1 MSIIG
6 IVSWLGECGVP
17 PLEGVVTNTHSP
29 SCGQWCQDP
38 GMLTACAAKHL
49 ALEHLA
55 GGKALHTPSQQEFR
69 RLCIVCCGVP
79 RARLMGILTTFK

>member
-6 IVSWLGECGVP
+6 IVIWLGECGVP

-38 GMLTACAAKHL
+38 RHGHRTGGMGGAGAL
-49 ALEHLA
+49 ANIKAHA
-55 GGKALHTPSQQEFR
+55 DRDWWPGGNPSR
-69 RLCIVCCGVP
+69 C
-79 RARLMGILTTFK
+79 